1 VIVVWFLVVAV
12 QNASRM
18 ARALHGHNVKI
29 VHRDYQGVPKIRTLG
44 DLVAGLSSREG
55 PSP

>member
-1 VIVVWFLVVAV
+1 MGIWVLVVAV
-12 QNASRM
+12 QNASLM
-18 ARALHGHNVKI
+18 VRALHGQNVKI
-29 VHRDYQGVPKIRTLG
+29 AHRDNQGVPKIRTLG